1 MLIENGAD
9 VDAADD
15 AQWSV
20 LQHAVYYGHLKI
32 TQVGWHIPQ
41 WSLAHIAHA
50 ILIPQ
55 ELIDS
60 GADIHAVTHQ
70 EWTALHAAARYG
82 HTDIVKAS
90 FCFT

>member
-1 MLIENGAD
+1 MSMQQMTRSGQSCNTLFTTAISRSHRLAD
-9 VDAADD
+9 
-15 AQWSV
+15 
-20 LQHAVYYGHLKI
+20 
-32 TQVGWHIPQ
+32 IPQ